1 MIDMKIGHIPSEE
14 WIRVRKLELG
24 VVTVGVKRKPML
36 SAKLMSDRFATAE
49 DMIDFNE
56 DPLFLCVSYDQTNVH
71 ARRARGGE
79 F

>member
-1 MIDMKIGHIPSEE
+1 MREE

-36 SAKLMSDRFATAE
+36 SAKLVSDRFATAE
-49 DMIDFNE
+49 DIIDFNE
-56 DPLFLCVSYDQTNVH
+56 DPLFLCVSYDQTSVH
-71 ARRARGGE
+71 GPRRARGGE